1 MEFFVSRCEMP
12 LFLRYFGKVGSVP
25 GKTRRIQ
32 PVRVVVKTFEL
43 LEALDR
49 FGDRG
54 ASLAEITG
62 AVGLP
67 KPTVYRILRT
77 LETLSCVAADGRVYR
92 LGDRLK
98 QLGQPSPANAVVGL
112 ARPAMARL
120 LAAFEHTVNLAV
132 VEGDRLVY
140 KSMLEG
146 LRSIRMQSIP
156 GSYISMTRSALG
168 KCILAHQPRE
178 QAERIALRERYAR
191 GKADPRLQRLLAEL
205 ARVRKRGYAIDDQE
219 VEEGLRCV
227 GCAIFDS
234 QGRPVASIS
243 VSGASSLLSFP
254 EMRRIAALVRQACR
268 EISAALGFEGAPEPP
283 RNSSRTHPG
292 N

>member
-1 MEFFVSRCEMP
+1 MKVSSETKAPRV
-12 LFLRYFGKVGSVP
+12 R
-25 GKTRRIQ
+25 
-32 PVRVVVKTFEL
+32 PVRVVVKTFEI

-49 FGDRG
+49 FGEQG
-54 ASLAEITG
+54 AALGELSE

-77 LETLSCVAADGRVYR
+77 LESMAYVATEGRCYR

-98 QLGQPSPANAVVGL
+98 QLGQPSLATAIVRL

-120 LAAFEHTVNLAV
+120 LAAFEHTVNLAIL
-132 VEGDRLVY
+132 EGEQLVY

-168 KCILAHQPRE
+168 KCILAYQPRE
-178 QAERIALRERYAR
+178 QVGRIARREQYAR
-191 GKADPRLQRLLAEL
+191 GEDDPRLTRLFREL
-205 ARVRKRGYAIDDQE
+205 ERVRKRGYAIDDQE

-227 GCAIFDS
+227 GCAIFDK

-243 VSGASSLLSFP
+243 VSGASSLLGFG
-254 EMRRIAALVRQACR
+254 EMRRIGAAVRQACQ
-268 EISAALGFEGAPEPP
+268 EVSAGLGHPP
-283 RNSSRTHPG
+283 PKP
-292 N
+292 